1 MKQTWKATSIIIAV
15 SLLISLAGFA
25 SPLFADDSQEESFA
39 SDRLIVQF
47 ELGMSGSDMA
57 QVHQQLGGELE
68 ASIPELGVQVVSV
81 PHHERFSKSQAY
93 RSHSKVRCVEPDY
106 VAGVVDVP
114 NDPYF
119 DNDHQWGMFKVK
131 AAEAWDITHG
141 SSNICVAILDTG
153 IDSSH
158 PDLGAKVLAKKN
170 FSSSSTAE
178 PVNDHGTHV
187 AGIAAAITDN
197 GVGVAGLGY
206 NSSLMNVKVL
216 DDDGTGY
223 YSWIAQGIVWATD
236 NGADVINLSLGG
248 SSFSSTLEQ
257 AVDYAW
263 NHGVVVVAAAGN
275 DGSSGHIY
283 PAYYDNCI
291 AVAATDASDNLASWS
306 NYGSWVDVAAPG
318 SAYSTKTDGQ
328 YGYMAGTSMASPHVA
343 GLAGLVFPVA
353 SDSNGNGRLNDEV
366 RSRIED
372 GSDDVGIN
380 VAHGRINA
388 YGAVQGS
395 SSPPSPP
402 SAGQISGTVTD
413 ADTREAISGATVN
426 NGTTSA
432 ATNSN
437 GSYTISN
444 VPQGS
449 YSITASANG
458 YQSSSRTITV
468 SSGQTSIANF
478 SLTREASATDS
489 MWAESITFSPTGSEL
504 QIKVKVVN
512 SEPVRGARVRLNL
525 KQDGRSIYNGYG
537 STNSAG
543 EASYRWRRATGGEYL
558 ATITYLR
565 HSQYTWDESQGVTSA
580 SYTLGSESP
589 STDSMWAESITFS
602 PTGSELQIKVKVV
615 NSEPVRGARVRL
627 NLKQDGRT
635 IYNGYGSTNS
645 AGEASYRW
653 RRATGG
659 EYLAT
664 ITYLRHSQYTWDESQ
679 GVTSASYTLD
689 SESPSAST
697 MWVESIDFTPTSSE
711 LQIKVKVVNSEPV
724 RSVRVRLNLKQNGR
738 SIYNGYGST
747 NSAGEASYRW
757 RRATGGEYL
766 ATVTYLRHSQY
777 TWDESQGVTSASYT
791 LGGGSPSTDSMWA
804 ESITFSP
811 TGSELQIKVKV
822 VNSEPV
828 RGARVR
834 LNLKQNGRS
843 IYNGYGST
851 NSAGEASYRWRRA
864 TGGEYLATVTY
875 LRHSQYT
882 WDESQGVTSASYTL
896 GSTQAVEE
904 TCDIV
909 CETAS
914 LETTNSV

>member
-25 SPLFADDSQEESFA
+25 SPLFADDSQEESLA
-39 SDRLIVQF
+39 SDRFIVQF
-47 ELGMSGSDMA
+47 EPGMSGSDMA

-106 VAGVVDVP
+106 VAEVVDVP

-119 DNDHQWGMFKVK
+119 DDDHQWGMFKVE
-131 AAEAWDITHG
+131 AAQAWDITHG
-141 SSNICVAILDTG
+141 SSNTCIAILDTG

-158 PDLGAKVLAKKN
+158 PDLGAKVVAKTN
-170 FSSSSTAE
+170 FSGSSTAE
-178 PVNDHGTHV
+178 PGNDHGTHV

-248 SSFSSTLEQ
+248 SSFSSTLQQ

-275 DGSSGHIY
+275 DGSSGYFY

-328 YGYMAGTSMASPHVA
+328 YGYMSGTSMASPYVA
-343 GLAGLVFPVA
+343 GLAGLVFSVA
-353 SDSNGNGRLNDEV
+353 SDSNGNGWLNDEV

-388 YGAVQGS
+388 YQAVQGS
-395 SSPPSPP
+395 SSPPPPP
-402 SAGQISGTVTD
+402 SPGQISGSVTD
-413 ADTREAISGATVN
+413 ADTRKAISGATVN

-437 GSYTISN
+437 GSYTIPDVS
-444 VPQGS
+444 QGT
-449 YSITASANG
+449 YTVTASANG
-458 YQSSSRTITV
+458 YQSSSETITV
-468 SSGQTSIANF
+468 ASGQTATANF
-478 SLTREASATDS
+478 SLAREASPPPPSPGQISGSVTDADTGRAISGATVNNGTTSATTNSNGSYTISNVPQGAYTVTASANGYQSSSGTITVASGQTATANFSLAREASASNT
-489 MWAESITFSPTGSEL
+489 MWVESITFIPTGSEL

-512 SEPVRGARVRLNL
+512 PEPVRGA
-525 KQDGRSIYNGYG
+525 
-537 STNSAG
+537 
-543 EASYRWRRATGGEYL
+543 
-558 ATITYLR
+558 
-565 HSQYTWDESQGVTSA
+565 
-580 SYTLGSESP
+580 
-589 STDSMWAESITFS
+589 M
-602 PTGSELQIKVKVV
+602 
-615 NSEPVRGARVRL
+615 
-627 NLKQDGRT
+627 
-635 IYNGYGSTNS
+635 
-645 AGEASYRW
+645 
-653 RRATGG
+653 
-659 EYLAT
+659 
-664 ITYLRHSQYTWDESQ
+664 
-679 GVTSASYTLD
+679 
-689 SESPSAST
+689 
-697 MWVESIDFTPTSSE
+697 
-711 LQIKVKVVNSEPV
+711 
-724 RSVRVRLNLKQNGR
+724 VRLNLKQNGR
-738 SIYNGYGST
+738 SIYNGYGSS
-747 NSAGEASYRW
+747 NSAGEATYRW
-757 RRATGGEYL
+757 PRATGGEYL

-791 LGGGSPSTDSMWA
+791 LGG
-804 ESITFSP
+804 
-811 TGSELQIKVKV
+811 
-822 VNSEPV
+822 
-828 RGARVR
+828 
-834 LNLKQNGRS
+834 
-843 IYNGYGST
+843 
-851 NSAGEASYRWRRA
+851 
-864 TGGEYLATVTY
+864 
-875 LRHSQYT
+875 
-882 WDESQGVTSASYTL
+882 
-896 GSTQAVEE
+896 TQAVEE

-909 CETAS
+909 CQTATS
-914 LETTNSV
+914 ETTNSV